1 MAMVRYWNNWGE
13 VLDFVERDDYK
24 KDSSHDS
31 SKFRDEF
38 TGTKNWEEAMRLA
51 REGWIDGATRAL
63 PRVNQIVSNVA
74 SKVVQPKIV
83 TDCYPTGRGYDIT
96 AMLSGD
102 PEHWYRI
109 DPSEHGNFQH
119 IKLSISLCQSC
130 GISARVIE
138 MKGAALAALSQAFEL
153 NGQSCQIQVDYSTKA
168 GSYYDKKK
176 YELVSDII
184 QIKGPDQ
191 PLDLTSIIFAI
202 GHASSLRRI
211 GFALWENGPKD
222 RRMNAGVEPY
232 NGYGSPQD
240 CEDKEKGDIHIP
252 SSHLYE
258 DGVDWNNEGSVT
270 KWITAKLE
278 AFGVNMGG

>member
-1 MAMVRYWNNWGE
+1 MTMVRYWNNWQE
-13 VLDFVERDDYK
+13 ALDFCETTTHLSE
-24 KDSSHDS
+24 SSHARGRYD
-31 SKFRDEF
+31 F
-38 TGTKNWEEAMRLA
+38 TSTNNWEEAIKLA
-51 REGWIDGATRAL
+51 REGWIEGATRAL
-63 PRVNQIVSNVA
+63 PKINKIVSA
-74 SKVVQPKIV
+74 ISAKVVQPKIV
-83 TDCYPTGRGYDIT
+83 TDAYPTGRGYDIP

-109 DPSEHGNFQH
+109 DPSEHGSFQH
-119 IKLSISLCQSC
+119 IKLSISLCQSA

-153 NGQSCQIQVDYSTKA
+153 NGQSCAIQVDYSTKE
-168 GSYYDKKK
+168 SSTM
-176 YELVSDII
+176 VSDIV

-211 GFALWENGPKD
+211 GFCLWENSPAD
-222 RRMNAGVEPY
+222 RREAAGVDPY
-232 NGYGSPQD
+232 SGYGRPMD

-252 SSHLYE
+252 SSYLY
-258 DGVDWNNEGSVT
+258 DDVDWNNEGSVM

-278 AFGVNMGG
+278 AFGVSMGD